1 LAGGRLHEELI
12 EREWRYRIWRNELDR
27 RPLVEVDPI
36 TGRFRRWIA
45 AGAVDQFKQILFGVG
60 RISVAIES
68 RHREP
73 SYGIDQMKLK
83 VTETPSIH

>member
-12 EREWRYRIWRNELDR
+12 ERERRYRIWRNELDR
-27 RPLVEVDPI
+27 RSLVEVDPMA
-36 TGRFRRWIA
+36 GRLGRGIA

-60 RISVAIES
+60 RISVAVER

-83 VTETPSIH
+83 FAETPSVH